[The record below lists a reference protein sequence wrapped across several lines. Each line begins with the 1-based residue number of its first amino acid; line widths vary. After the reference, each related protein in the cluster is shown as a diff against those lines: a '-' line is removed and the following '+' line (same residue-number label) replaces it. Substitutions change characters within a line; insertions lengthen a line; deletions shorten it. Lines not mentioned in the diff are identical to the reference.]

1 MVLGSDDE
9 AESARNEISSEVS
22 EVSNGATTRMKASKK
37 LNDNNRSNAKS
48 IRREDNDVGGVLESS
63 PNLSTGLSNI
73 LQDDPQR
80 EKTDNEVI
88 PEVENSAGE
97 EIASEGARSKISE
110 ANTRSAS
117 DNGGVPESTEVSE
130 VSKCASYKKNDE
142 DKEVV
147 PEVENS
153 AGEESD
159 SEGARSKISDANTRS
174 ASDIGEIDEGN
185 YIDYSCKYYSFNI
198 I

>member
-1 MVLGSDDE
+1 MSDTVEEVVLGSDDE

-88 PEVENSAGE
+88 SEVENSAGE

-117 DNGGVPESTEVSE
+117 DNGGVPESTPKNREIPLVEKQRDFNTEISSE
-130 VSKCASYKKNDE
+130 VSKGATTRRKASKKKTDE
-142 DKEVV
+142 DNEVI
-147 PEVENS
+147 P
-153 AGEESD
+153 
-159 SEGARSKISDANTRS
+159 
-174 ASDIGEIDEGN
+174 
-185 YIDYSCKYYSFNI
+185 
-198 I
+198 